1 MMNNNLILHTE
12 FILLIRSPLIVW
24 CQYSFFLVILSF
36 VSVFIGFNSEISFRK
51 NVIFRVGFWIVE
63 VCDAV
68 GLICSPKKQ
77 PEVDLLD
84 ESKR

>member
-1 MMNNNLILHTE
+1 MPI
-12 FILLIRSPLIVW
+12 F
-24 CQYSFFLVILSF
+24 FFLVILSF

-51 NVIFRVGFWIVE
+51 NVIFRVVFWIVE

-84 ESKR
+84 ESKRL

>member
-1 MMNNNLILHTE
+1 MPI
-12 FILLIRSPLIVW
+12 F
-24 CQYSFFLVILSF
+24 FFLVILIF

-51 NVIFRVGFWIVE
+51 NVIFRVDFWIVE
-63 VCDAV
+63 VYDAV